1 MSEINKKT
9 TLKVNYA
16 GLKKRAAEILYP
28 MTKDSIKADSLVS
41 SLSISHQQVV
51 EIARALSIKCK
62 VLILD
67 EPTAALT
74 EDEAEALYRIM
85 HQLKDNGIGVVFISH
100 RINEIFD
107 QCDRVTVLRDGHLI
121 SVNKVSDITP
131 QSLVADMVGRE
142 ISSLYPEKAA
152 SIKYDEDNLLLDV
165 SGVTDYKGQRFT
177 DINFKLFKGE
187 ILGLSGLIG
196 AGRSEVALGI
206 VGLRRLKGG
215 TIKFLGQDI
224 SDKTSREIFDAGLVY
239 LSENRK
245 ESGLFTGMSIKQ
257 NIPSMFISTVTK
269 NGILKRAKEEELAKE
284 KINALNI
291 RCYSIEQLISSL
303 SGGNQQKV
311 LVGKI
316 LAKSPKIVIMDEPTR
331 GIDVGAKAEI
341 HRILRGLVN
350 QGIGVIIISSE
361 LNEIVGMCD
370 RVLIMHEGRI
380 SGEVSGSGIEGKNIM
395 HYAAGAGHY
404 INN

>member
-1 MSEINKKT
+1 M
-9 TLKVNYA
+9 
-16 GLKKRAAEILYP
+16 
-28 MTKDSIKADSLVS
+28 
-41 SLSISHQQVV
+41 
-51 EIARALSIKCK
+51 
-62 VLILD
+62 
-67 EPTAALT
+67 
-74 EDEAEALYRIM
+74 
-85 HQLKDNGIGVVFISH
+85 
-100 RINEIFD
+100 
-107 QCDRVTVLRDGHLI
+107 
-121 SVNKVSDITP
+121 
-131 QSLVADMVGRE
+131 
-142 ISSLYPEKAA
+142 
-152 SIKYDEDNLLLDV
+152 
-165 SGVTDYKGQRFT
+165 
-177 DINFKLFKGE
+177 
-187 ILGLSGLIG
+187 
-196 AGRSEVALGI
+196 
-206 VGLRRLKGG
+206 RRLKGG

-224 SDKTSREIFDAGLVY
+224 SDRTSREIFDAGLVY

-257 NIPSMFISTVTK
+257 NIPSMFISTVSK
-269 NGILKRAKEEELAKE
+269 NGILKRAKEEKLAKE

-341 HRILRGLVN
+341 HRILRGLVT